1 MPLLGAPV
9 CGRGS
14 RCRHL
19 TPEVRDLAVVRVGG
33 GEPDAVLAGAREGA
47 GEPGGSP
54 AGGLPSVGRVER
66 SWVLSV
72 VLRCRGL
79 APRPEAGA
87 APVGGAVCLLL
98 WQ

>member
-1 MPLLGAPV
+1 M
-9 CGRGS
+9 
-14 RCRHL
+14 
-19 TPEVRDLAVVRVGG
+19 VRVGG

-54 AGGLPSVGRVER
+54 AGGLLSVGRVER
-66 SWVLSV
+66 SWVMSV
-72 VLRCRGL
+72 VLRCRRL
-79 APRPEAGA
+79 TPRPEAGA